1 MIVSLIVAMDEKGGI
16 GKQNQLPWHLP
27 SDLKRFKKIT
37 MGHHLVMGRKT
48 YETIGKPLPG
58 RSMIVVSHQKNY
70 SAIGCLVVN
79 SLKSAIELVD
89 EKHES
94 ELFVIGGGEIFHQA
108 INLADRIYLTVVH
121 TDADADVFFPNYDLS
136 HWDLISE
143 ENGINDSADE
153 HSSDF
158 KILTRKH

>member
-1 MIVSLIVAMDEKGGI
+1 MIVSLIAAMDEKGGI

-37 MGHHLVMGRKT
+37 MGHHIVMGRKT

-79 SLKSAIELVD
+79 SLAAAIELAYD
-89 EKHES
+89 MHEN

-108 INLADRIYLTVVH
+108 INQADKIYLTTIH
-121 TDADADVFFPNYDLS
+121 TDVNADVFFPNYDLS
-136 HWDLISE
+136 QWVLVNE
-143 ENGINDSADE
+143 ENGINDAVDE
-153 HSSDF
+153 FSSDF
-158 KILTRKH
+158 KIFTRKH